1 MDAAD
6 RGKYDEVMKKF
17 DEHCSPKKNETY
29 ERYVF
34 CSCTQSKGERFDSFL
49 TDLKLKSKTCNFR
62 ILTVS
67 MIRDQIIFGI
77 YDKKIRERLLRETEL
92 TLDGA
97 SPAELLMNRKIRM
110 TLPFRM
116 NTKRDKMSSA
126 TVRQKQKALQKRQK
140 TNYDKQTLK
149 VLSKND
155 IVRVEDAN
163 CWDRKDVVLEEINP
177 RSHVV
182 RTENGQILR
191 RNRRSLLKDTRNKQ
205 NTAWQERRRNSGLT
219 WRTST
224 TKQVFFA
231 FFHTIG

>member
-1 MDAAD
+1 
-6 RGKYDEVMKKF
+6 
-17 DEHCSPKKNETY
+17 
-29 ERYVF
+29 
-34 CSCTQSKGERFDSFL
+34 
-49 TDLKLKSKTCNFR
+49 
-62 ILTVS
+62 

-205 NTAWQERRRNSGLT
+205 NTA
-219 WRTST
+219 
-224 TKQVFFA
+224 
-231 FFHTIG
+231 